1 MTCIVAISTSQ
12 SRWFPT
18 KKNTASYMGTPE
30 NCSTSW
36 KKLSKE
42 QMNLVNQFHSHVI
55 NVLCM
60 EVEAQFQYGFSLGLM
75 LMKEVYELLEN
86 GDGND

>member
-1 MTCIVAISTSQ
+1 MD
-12 SRWFPT
+12 
-18 KKNTASYMGTPE
+18 
-30 NCSTSW
+30 
-36 KKLSKE
+36 
-42 QMNLVNQFHSHVI
+42 LVNQFHSHVI

-86 GDGND
+86 GDVND